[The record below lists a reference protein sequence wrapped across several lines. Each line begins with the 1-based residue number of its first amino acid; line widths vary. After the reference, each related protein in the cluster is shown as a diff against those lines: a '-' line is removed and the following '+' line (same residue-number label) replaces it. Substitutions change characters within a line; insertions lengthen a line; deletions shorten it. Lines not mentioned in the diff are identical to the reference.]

1 MIDSIPEIV
10 ITGEI
15 KHKLLKMKKNLLS
28 RSLVSQV
35 DHKRSTEWN
44 KPFLLDFY
52 KKEKKRLRLEDE
64 ERKKFMQ
71 QSQEKKESSRKRRNS
86 IFGALSPKIWTQEVK
101 IYGD

>member
-1 MIDSIPEIV
+1 MIDSIPEII

-44 KPFLLDFY
+44 
-52 KKEKKRLRLEDE
+52 
-64 ERKKFMQ
+64 
-71 QSQEKKESSRKRRNS
+71 
-86 IFGALSPKIWTQEVK
+86 
-101 IYGD
+101 